1 MKWLFSKN
9 MVLLVITAA
18 VLIFAIRFFETGF
31 HAGEISTK
39 VYITI
44 IGIIFLAVGAFT
56 AAQMTRRKTVIQY
69 VEKEKEI
76 TKGKES
82 AEVNVA
88 ANNLLT
94 DRECDILKGIARGL
108 TNKQIGEEL
117 FVSEN
122 TVKKHVNNIYF
133 KLDVNRR
140 TQAIAKAK
148 ALKIL
153 AE

>member
-9 MVLLVITAA
+9 ILWLLITAA
-18 VLIFAIRFFETGF
+18 VLIFAIRFFEAGF
-31 HAGEISTK
+31 NAGQVSTK
-39 VYITI
+39 VYITV
-44 IGIIFLAVGAFT
+44 IGLIFLAVGAFT
-56 AAQMTRRKTVIQY
+56 AAQMIRRKTIIQY

-76 TKGKES
+76 EIQP
-82 AEVNVA
+82 
-88 ANNLLT
+88 NNLLT
-94 DRECDILKGIARGL
+94 DRECEILKGIAKGL

-140 TQAIAKAK
+140 TQAVAKAK

>member
-1 MKWLFSKN
+1 
-9 MVLLVITAA
+9 MVLLIITAA

-31 HAGEISTK
+31 NAGQVSTK
-39 VYITI
+39 VYITV
-44 IGIIFLAVGAFT
+44 IGLIFLAVGAFT
-56 AAQMTRRKTVIQY
+56 ASQMIKRKTVIQY
-69 VEKEKEI
+69 VEVEKDKQEEKEVI
-76 TKGKES
+76 VRAGGI
-82 AEVNVA
+82 
-88 ANNLLT
+88 LT
-94 DRECDILKGIARGL
+94 DRECQILRGIAKGL
-108 TNKQIGEEL
+108 TNRQIGEEL

-140 TQAIAKAK
+140 TQAVAKAK

>member
-9 MVLLVITAA
+9 MVLLIIAA
-18 VLIFAIRFFETGF
+18 AALIFAIRFFETGF
-31 HAGEISTK
+31 NLGKISTK
-39 VYITI
+39 VYITV
-44 IGIIFLAVGAFT
+44 IGLIFLGVGAF
-56 AAQMTRRKTVIQY
+56 AASQMIRRKTVIKY
-69 VEKEKEI
+69 IEKEQE
-76 TKGKES
+76 TGKEVM
-82 AEVNVA
+82 VNP
-88 ANNLLT
+88 NSLLT
-94 DRECDILKGIARGL
+94 DRECQILKGIAKGL

-140 TQAIAKAK
+140 TQAVAKAK